1 MSIKTKTILVRFA
14 KGFISGAVSAMGL
27 VTIAVPTVW
36 TGFLPILNMLAIA
49 GMAGGLNGLLLAL
62 QKWSSWRDEEPIV

>member
-1 MSIKTKTILVRFA
+1 MSEKTKAVLIRFG

-27 VTIAVPTVW
+27 ITIATPSIW
-36 TGFLPILNMLAIA
+36 SGFLPILNLLAIA

-62 QKWSSWRDEEPIV
+62 QKWSSWTE